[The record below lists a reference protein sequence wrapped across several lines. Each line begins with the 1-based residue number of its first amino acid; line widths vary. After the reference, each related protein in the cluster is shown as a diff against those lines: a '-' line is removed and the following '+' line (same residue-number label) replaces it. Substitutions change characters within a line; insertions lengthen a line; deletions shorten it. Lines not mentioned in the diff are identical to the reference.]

1 MLKQRNP
8 GNVLDQTEQNHQQ
21 TQSRYGL
28 DVGFKSLGQ
37 TGSYK
42 KGGKLA
48 NFNLTGSLK
57 PGPYSRF
64 FLSVLV

>member
-37 TGSYK
+37 TGSYIE
-42 KGGKLA
+42 GGKLA
-48 NFNLTGSLK
+48 NFNLTGS
-57 PGPYSRF
+57 
-64 FLSVLV
+64 